1 MRRSASIALACAAGA
16 AAILPAATPAAAAT
30 PELGLVVP
38 VLAPMLP
45 GQTGW
50 VGTMWAASDD
60 ICNVKVTASG
70 TGVTVKYP
78 TNTAT
83 YSSLSKGDSLAT
95 GHLDYAAFNVTMNSN
110 TLLALVPLKLSYSY
124 TVKAD
129 GATDCTGTAKT
140 GSVTA
145 TLPVVSVSGDA
156 VVQKTTQVTVP
167 KATPVWSQLV
177 FQSRKAGVDNL
188 QVTVS
193 GGPTGLVVSY
203 PQNTGTFTSLSKG
216 SSLAVGTDDFAAVKF
231 DATNVA
237 AGTYKLTVSLKY
249 GSTTDTNELTLV
261 VA

>member
-16 AAILPAATPAAAAT
+16 AAILPAAAPAAAAT

-50 VGTMWAASDD
+50 VGTMWAASKDVCD
-60 ICNVKVTASG
+60 LKVTASG

-78 TNTAT
+78 ANTAT
-83 YSSLSKGDSLAT
+83 YSSLSKGDSLKA
-95 GHLDYAAFNVTMNSN
+95 GQLDYAAFNVSLPSN
-110 TLLALVPLKLSYSY
+110 TLLALVPLKLSYTY

-129 GATDCTGTAKT
+129 GASDCTGTDRS

-145 TLPVVSVSGDA
+145 TLPVVSVTGDA
-156 VVQKTTQVTVP
+156 VVQKTSAVTVP

-177 FQSRKAGVDNL
+177 FQSRKSGVDNL
-188 QVTVS
+188 QVTVT

-203 PQNTGTFTSLSKG
+203 PQNTATYTSLSKG

-237 AGTYKLTVSLKY
+237 AGTYKLTVNLKY
-249 GSTTDTNELTLV
+249 GSTTDTNDLTLV
-261 VA
+261 VS